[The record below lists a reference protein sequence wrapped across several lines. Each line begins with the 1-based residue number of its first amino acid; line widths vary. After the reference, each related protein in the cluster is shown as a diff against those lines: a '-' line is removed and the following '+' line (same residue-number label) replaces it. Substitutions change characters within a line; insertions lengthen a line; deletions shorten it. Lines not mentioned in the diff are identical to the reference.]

1 MEHKGKT
8 TVATEVLLTIARLTA
23 LSVEGVSRM
32 GNAPSAP
39 KKLLQKNIGE
49 GVRLEIKEDT
59 VTADIYL
66 VLKNDVNIR
75 EVSRQV
81 QHDVARAIT
90 EMVGMHVDRVN
101 IHIEDIDFPASE
113 MSPQAKEEV

>member
-1 MEHKGKT
+1 MEHKGKI
-8 TVATEVLLTIARLTA
+8 TVATDVLLTIARLTA
-23 LSVEGVSRM
+23 LNVAGVSRM

-39 KKLLQKNIGE
+39 RKLLQRNIGE
-49 GVRLEIKEDT
+49 GVRIEINGDT

-66 VLKNDVNIR
+66 VLKKDVNIR

-90 EMVGMHVDRVN
+90 EMVGMQVDRVN
-101 IHIEDIDFPASE
+101 IHIEDIDYPSE
-113 MSPQAKEEV
+113 DMSPKAKEEA